1 MPNLAV
7 QHHRK
12 FIGERMW
19 INYGAQNRIQS
30 FSAVNCRTV
39 SDPTPEE
46 LAKKGP
52 VTTTVSKNVSAA
64 FDPKTSQLTRMEQ
77 WEDFSYESG
86 DRKAR
91 ADRGILEQVEN
102 RITLDKHA
110 RMWDSTG
117 NTIADRI
124 VLDEKSGNFTAEGHV
139 NTSRLP
145 DQQKKKS
152 DSAMLSGD
160 EPMQAVASPAIGAP
174 AVSTDI
180 RTGDE
185 NLGKEN

>member
-1 MPNLAV
+1 MSP
-7 QHHRK
+7 R
-12 FIGERMW
+12 
-19 INYGAQNRIQS
+19 
-30 FSAVNCRTV
+30 
-39 SDPTPEE
+39 
-46 LAKKGP
+46 
-52 VTTTVSKNVSAA
+52 A
-64 FDPKTSQLTRMEQ
+64 FDPKTNQLTRMEQ
-77 WEDFSYESG
+77 WDDFSYESG

-145 DQQKKKS
+145 DQTEEEERLRH
-152 DSAMLSGD
+152 AFGRR
-160 EPMQAVASPAIGAP
+160 AVAGRGARHELCQ
-174 AVSTDI
+174 SQ
-180 RTGDE
+180 
-185 NLGKEN
+185 